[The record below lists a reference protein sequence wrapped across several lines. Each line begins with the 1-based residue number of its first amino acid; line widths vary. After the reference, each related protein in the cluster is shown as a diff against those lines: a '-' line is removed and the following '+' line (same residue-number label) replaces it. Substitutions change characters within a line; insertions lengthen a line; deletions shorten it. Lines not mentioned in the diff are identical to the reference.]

1 MSKMPTF
8 DGKVTIRVR
17 FRNKAEYQKFRKYVL
32 KTGWEYDVS
41 NPQYESLV
49 REFHTADD
57 VTEISKIIIEL
68 LQLGFYVWTTSY
80 ELTEID
86 PAELESPTDD
96 EEEEGGENFEDW
108 DDREED

>member
-68 LQLGFYVWTTSY
+68 LQLGFNVWTTSY

-96 EEEEGGENFEDW
+96 EEEEDEDA
-108 DDREED
+108 EDG